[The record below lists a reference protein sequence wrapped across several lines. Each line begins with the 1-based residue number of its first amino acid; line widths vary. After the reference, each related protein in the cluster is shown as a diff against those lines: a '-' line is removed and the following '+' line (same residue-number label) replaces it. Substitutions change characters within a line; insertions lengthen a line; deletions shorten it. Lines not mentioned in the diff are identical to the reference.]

1 MEDTVKIILDDQEY
15 VLIYNEQTELYE
27 LSLTAPTVTGLHV
40 IDVIYS
46 SGYETAIDDVD
57 LVVLKKEEP
66 EYLYEE
72 TIAYFL
78 DKKTFEILDAVQLNI
93 QEINRDLETNGNSIF
108 ISFKE
113 LSIEEGDFIY
123 LKKNDKMS
131 FLGIV
136 QNQEQTQNSNS
147 YTITCKDVLSLFDV
161 DMFVENEDV
170 ISSIGIEDFIKE
182 TIENEFINNTDTFV
196 NRSFFSVEALTH
208 TKKNISVGS
217 IVTVSNNIY
226 NLLTFINNAIQK
238 YDLDFDFILNGS
250 TLKLQISTRT
260 EDKMLIDTTTSDI
273 TNYSEVFSLSYTAKV
288 EVYINATKSKYYR
301 YLLNDR
307 TTTTDKTNP
316 NRVYGKTEKITVED
330 AADAEQASLDVF
342 KGNSYK
348 HNITFEILKA
358 SKLYDISKIKLG
370 TPVLIKTKNNIVQ
383 NTYISKIVDA
393 NQNYLTISCGNIRV
407 DYIDKFL
414 QERRN

>member
-46 SGYETAIDDVD
+46 SGDETAIDDVD

-66 EYLYEE
+66 VYLYEE

-348 HNITFEILKA
+348 HNITFEILKT

>member
-46 SGYETAIDDVD
+46 SGDETAIDDVD

-66 EYLYEE
+66 VYLYEE

-136 QNQEQTQNSNS
+136 QNQGQTQNSNS

-288 EVYINATKSKYYR
+288 EVYINATKTKYYR

-307 TTTTDKTNP
+307 TTTTDQTNQ
-316 NRVYGKTEKITVED
+316 NRVYGKTEKIIVED

>member
-46 SGYETAIDDVD
+46 SGDETAIDDVD
-57 LVVLKKEEP
+57 LIVLKKEEP

-307 TTTTDKTNP
+307 TTTTDQTNP

-383 NTYISKIVDA
+383 NTYISKIVDV
-393 NQNYLTISCGNIRV
+393 NQNYVTISCGNIRV

>member
-1 MEDTVKIILDDQEY
+1 MEDTVKIILDDQKY
-15 VLIYNEQTELYE
+15 VLVYNEQTELYE

-46 SGYETAIDDVD
+46 SGDETAIDDVD
-57 LVVLKKEEP
+57 LIVLKKEEP

-78 DKKTFEILDAVQLNI
+78 DKKTIEILDAVQLNI